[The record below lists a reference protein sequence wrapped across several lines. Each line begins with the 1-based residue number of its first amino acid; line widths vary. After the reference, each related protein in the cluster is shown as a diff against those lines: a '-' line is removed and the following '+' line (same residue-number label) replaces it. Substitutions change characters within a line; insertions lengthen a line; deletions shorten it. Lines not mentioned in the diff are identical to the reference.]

1 MPQQR
6 LSFAQWSQRRES
18 SISGDLLE
26 FSSQQSDDLDVSQ
39 KSKCLSSRPRTV
51 STTSSTKPRTSW
63 VFSHMPDEEVETRYY
78 NQRTGKEEWRCK
90 HCDKTYASS
99 GGTAA
104 PAKHLMDPP
113 PDGHG
118 LPKGASRTAKV
129 TTIRTIIEQA
139 RVAAE
144 ENPRKRRRLNDQSGD
159 SIEPDQLEAL
169 YVRFITAC
177 SLPFRL
183 VECPEFRALLAYINN
198 DIETWLPD
206 THNTVKT
213 WIMRQYEC
221 QKERV
226 KQRIQ
231 SAKSRIH
238 ISCDLWT
245 SPNSLAILG
254 VVAHY
259 VTEDGQLEHHVLA
272 LKDIDSEH
280 DGSHLAVAI
289 LKVVDEWGFASKLR
303 YFVMDNAGNND
314 TMMRSLSLGL
324 LRRYDI
330 QYDPKVHR
338 LRCQGHIINLAAKAF
353 LFVTDNEKLEL
364 DDPGVHNVTLKHI
377 EAWRKKGPLG
387 KIHNFVVFIQRSV
400 QRSQKFLTIS
410 HNRKLAR
417 DNDTRWSSWY
427 NMLRVAL
434 NLRDA
439 IDGYFNK
446 WMELDCAGDEL
457 SSEDWIILE
466 KIKSFLEKLKMTTK
480 ALESSFATLDNVLL
494 AMDFVLAQFEAG
506 KEAYIDDPIM
516 APMYNSGWAKLDKYY
531 RLTDESPAY
540 VAAIVLHPSHKWHY
554 IQENWKKEWV
564 ESSKKLMETLW
575 NDYKPVESPLPLCE
589 VPSTTTNEF
598 LNWRNKHLQP
608 SLVTDE
614 YERYCNSE
622 RTSPVG
628 STGRDDDVVDPT
640 IASVLKL
647 DVNKPTEQ
655 NIANSFI
662 SRFDKQHFQRMLV
675 ELIVSSNQSFSFAE
689 NPILREI
696 FGYLN
701 PSVSIQHAN
710 LSATAVRY
718 KIIQEYNRHKQKVI
732 EVLRDSPG
740 ALHISFDGWT
750 SRNKL
755 ALYGIACFFRDEKN
769 RPCKIM
775 IGVPEAHRHFGS
787 TIGGEVLDVL
797 HTLGVSPEKIGSF
810 TLDNAENNDTAMEVI
825 GAELGFDGR
834 LRRGRCFGH
843 TINLSAKAL
852 LFGKNADAFEQQLS
866 GAEALSDTEYARWR
880 KRGPVGKLHNI
891 VVDVRISHRLIYL
904 FKEVQTDEIN
914 RATTLKLRSKK
925 PLKLIIDNDTR
936 WLSQLYMI
944 RRALRLKT
952 SIELLLIKYKAQ
964 WEDENRSK
972 KTGQVTQAKLAKKPR
987 ILRDENQLTDK
998 DWEVLYHLEA
1008 ILTVFETVVKTL
1020 EGDGHIRRRKQGWTG
1035 SYGNIWDVVLGYE
1048 LLLNT
1053 LEEYKQLAA
1062 DFPDPEH
1069 FRIGINLAWDKLD
1082 EYYRRLDETPIYY
1095 TAMALHPA
1103 YRWDWF
1109 DETWAHKPSWVEK
1122 AKEMVADVWLSDYA
1136 HLEVRTSSSRGDD
1149 EPPAKRPRFFNPFE
1163 KNSRLP
1169 SSKPAYAAAIVVD
1182 EYQAWQTD
1190 REASDGNVRDPIG
1203 YWITKQGRY
1212 PRLSRMALDFLTI
1225 QPMSAECERL
1235 FSAAGKMVSGL
1246 RTNLDAEIIAI
1257 CQVLR
1262 SWYRAGLIKDL
1273 DPLLKSHLE
1282 SKLDGGCGTL
1292 SDDELALAESKWLL
1306 EGEDSASEVDDSTQQ
1321 QQAEE
1326 SVSTSESEAE

>member
-6 LSFAQWSQRRES
+6 LSFAQWSQRRGS

-63 VFSHMPDEEVETRYY
+63 VFSHMPDEEGVLQLLQNISWTLLLTVTACQKEPRE
-78 NQRTGKEEWRCK
+78 QR
-90 HCDKTYASS
+90 
-99 GGTAA
+99 
-104 PAKHLMDPP
+104 
-113 PDGHG
+113 
-118 LPKGASRTAKV
+118 KV

-206 THNTVKT
+206 THDTVKT

-272 LKDIDSEH
+272 LKDIDS
-280 DGSHLAVAI
+280 
-289 LKVVDEWGFASKLR
+289 
-303 YFVMDNAGNND
+303 
-314 TMMRSLSLGL
+314 L

-377 EAWRKKGPLG
+377 EAWRNKGPLG

-622 RTSPVG
+622 RVYGFTSALAWWLEETQQKNYP
-628 STGRDDDVVDPT
+628 
-640 IASVLKL
+640 
-647 DVNKPTEQ
+647 
-655 NIANSFI
+655 
-662 SRFDKQHFQRMLV
+662 
-675 ELIVSSNQSFSFAE
+675 
-689 NPILREI
+689 
-696 FGYLN
+696 
-701 PSVSIQHAN
+701 N
-710 LSATAVRY
+710 LSKMAVD
-718 KIIQEYNRHKQKVI
+718 I
-732 EVLRDSPG
+732 
-740 ALHISFDGWT
+740 
-750 SRNKL
+750 
-755 ALYGIACFFRDEKN
+755 
-769 RPCKIM
+769 
-775 IGVPEAHRHFGS
+775 
-787 TIGGEVLDVL
+787 
-797 HTLGVSPEKIGSF
+797 
-810 TLDNAENNDTAMEVI
+810 
-825 GAELGFDGR
+825 
-834 LRRGRCFGH
+834 
-843 TINLSAKAL
+843 LS
-852 LFGKNADAFEQQLS
+852 
-866 GAEALSDTEYARWR
+866 
-880 KRGPVGKLHNI
+880 I
-891 VVDVRISHRLIYL
+891 
-904 FKEVQTDEIN
+904 
-914 RATTLKLRSKK
+914 
-925 PLKLIIDNDTR
+925 
-936 WLSQLYMI
+936 
-944 RRALRLKT
+944 
-952 SIELLLIKYKAQ
+952 
-964 WEDENRSK
+964 
-972 KTGQVTQAKLAKKPR
+972 
-987 ILRDENQLTDK
+987 
-998 DWEVLYHLEA
+998 
-1008 ILTVFETVVKTL
+1008 
-1020 EGDGHIRRRKQGWTG
+1020 
-1035 SYGNIWDVVLGYE
+1035 
-1048 LLLNT
+1048 
-1053 LEEYKQLAA
+1053 
-1062 DFPDPEH
+1062 
-1069 FRIGINLAWDKLD
+1069 
-1082 EYYRRLDETPIYY
+1082 
-1095 TAMALHPA
+1095 PA
-1103 YRWDWF
+1103 
-1109 DETWAHKPSWVEK
+1109 
-1122 AKEMVADVWLSDYA
+1122 
-1136 HLEVRTSSSRGDD
+1136 
-1149 EPPAKRPRFFNPFE
+1149 
-1163 KNSRLP
+1163 
-1169 SSKPAYAAAIVVD
+1169 
-1182 EYQAWQTD
+1182 
-1190 REASDGNVRDPIG
+1190 
-1203 YWITKQGRY
+1203 
-1212 PRLSRMALDFLTI
+1212 
-1225 QPMSAECERL
+1225 MSAEPERL
-1235 FSAAGKMVSGL
+1235 FSGAKITITDRRNRLGSDVVEAL
-1246 RTNLDAEIIAI
+1246 E
-1257 CQVLR
+1257 C
-1262 SWYRAGLIKDL
+1262 
-1273 DPLLKSHLE
+1273 LKSWF
-1282 SKLDGGCGTL
+1282 GIR
-1292 SDDELALAESKWLL
+1292 ELQGDVL
-1306 EGEDSASEVDDSTQQ
+1306 
-1321 QQAEE
+1321 
-1326 SVSTSESEAE
+1326 